1 VPNSWLAWLG
11 VGIFIIAGIAGI
23 VAGVVADL
31 RKTID
36 DRERDPEYQ
45 KRVEA
50 SRAEE
55 ERKRKW
61 RERRDS

>member
-11 VGIFIIAGIAGI
+11 VVGLIVAIIAGNI
-23 VAGVVADL
+23 AGVVADL

>member
-1 VPNSWLAWLG
+1 MPNSWLAWLG
-11 VGIFIIAGIAGI
+11 VVGLIVAIIAGI
-23 VAGVVADL
+23 VAGIGKEL

-36 DRERDPEYQ
+36 DMERDPEYQ

-50 SRAEE
+50 SKAEE